1 MEYYSSMK
9 KNEIMPF
16 IAAWMDLEGVILNE
30 VSQTQKEKYGMT
42 SLRQWNLKRNYT
54 HEFPYRTET
63 HRLRK

>member
-1 MEYYSSMK
+1 
-9 KNEIMPF
+9 MPF

-42 SLRQWNLKRNYT
+42 SLRQWNLKRKYT